1 MIKVLLADPHPITRY
16 GIKSHL
22 YNSQKKFTIVDEI
35 SHGKELLPSLKLN
48 NPCVVLLELKM
59 PGISG
64 FQVLKNITKNF
75 PKTKVIVF
83 SSFPHELYAHHC
95 INSGAC
101 GYIHKTA
108 EIENFSK
115 KILSFIE
122 DEVSYPKNA
131 SFTTIKDGTKKSVYR
146 LLSARET
153 EVLKY
158 LLDGKRNKDIALKLN
173 INEKTVSTYKT
184 RLLNKLS
191 VKNIPELILHINSL
205 TN

>member
-22 YNSQKKFTIVDEI
+22 YNSQKKFTIIDEV
-35 SHGKELLPSLKLN
+35 SHGKELLPALKQN
-48 NPCVVLLELKM
+48 DPCVLLLELKM

-64 FQVLKNITKNF
+64 FQVLKNITKKF
-75 PKTKVIVF
+75 PDTKVIVF
-83 SSFPHELYAHHC
+83 SSFPDELYAQHC

-101 GYIHKTA
+101 GYIHKTVG
-108 EIENFSK
+108 IENFLE

-122 DEVSYPKNA
+122 EEVSSSKNA
-131 SFTTIKDGTKKSVYR
+131 SSTTTKDGTKQSVYK

-158 LLDGKRNKDIALKLN
+158 LLDGKRNKDIALELN